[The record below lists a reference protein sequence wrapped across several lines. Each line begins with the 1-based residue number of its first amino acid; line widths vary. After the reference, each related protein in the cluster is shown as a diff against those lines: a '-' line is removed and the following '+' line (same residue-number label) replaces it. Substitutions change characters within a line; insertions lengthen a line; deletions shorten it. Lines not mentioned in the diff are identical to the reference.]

1 MMMDDVA
8 FIDTSFYF
16 YFIFCNGKDSTF
28 IKGFRRSFFC
38 MIFSNLSHECESIMI
53 CKKLLSYLF
62 STILYLFFTKK
73 PIRNSK
79 KETKAFPY
87 LIHLDTIFSMF
98 RFIKLNI
105 GSLYGIHCL
114 LYCGYSTNA
123 NR

>member
-79 KETKAFPY
+79 KGNQSISLFNPPGHNFFY
-87 LIHLDTIFSMF
+87 V
-98 RFIKLNI
+98 
-105 GSLYGIHCL
+105 SLYKAEYRQPLWHPLPLVLRIFHQC
-114 LYCGYSTNA
+114 
-123 NR
+123 